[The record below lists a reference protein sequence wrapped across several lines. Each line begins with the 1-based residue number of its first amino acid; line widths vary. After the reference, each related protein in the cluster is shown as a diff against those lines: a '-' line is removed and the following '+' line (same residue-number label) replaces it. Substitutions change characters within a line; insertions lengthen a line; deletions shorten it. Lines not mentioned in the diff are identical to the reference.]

1 MRMMLQWSIMRD
13 NLLNPLKKI
22 DSAAAAL
29 LSETDLNFDQEQII
43 SMVQTGTATLT
54 ELVVTMPDFTL
65 ERARDVMS
73 FESRSHLAS
82 IIGYAEVLLE
92 QTDTLSQR
100 QQDLLH
106 TIRASGKQVLAQLIQ
121 LEG

>member
-1 MRMMLQWSIMRD
+1 M
-13 NLLNPLKKI
+13 
-22 DSAAAAL
+22 
-29 LSETDLNFDQEQII
+29 LSETDLSVEQEQII

-54 ELVVTMPDFTL
+54 ELVVSMPDFTL
-65 ERARDVMS
+65 ERVREVMS

-92 QTDTLSQR
+92 QSTSLSQR

-106 TIRASGKQVLAQLIQ
+106 TIRACGKQVLSQLIQ
-121 LEG
+121 IEG